1 MAAPSNSIDVLDHG
15 FVRLD
20 AVLADDL
27 SVVNAARVSFGARVD
42 AMDERNAG
50 LVRFLMRERH
60 GTPFEHNFFRFHIKA
75 PLFVTREWQRHRIGS
90 FNERSGRYSEL
101 PDEFYVPAAE
111 RRAHAGRQARRVHVR
126 AGRRRRSPSE
136 VRAGIAGELR
146 RVLRPLPG
154 SCSSAGVAKE
164 VARSVLPVGLY
175 TEFYWSVNARSL
187 MNFLSL
193 RNAETAQLEIRA
205 LRRGRRAA
213 LRARDAGHARLVRGT
228 GTDGPLSAARGASS
242 RSQDLGGGV
251 HRVTQP
257 LPWALDHVH
266 CYAVDDADG
275 WTLIDCG
282 LGTPGTGRRWEQ
294 ALALLGHPHVRRLVI
309 THYHPDHIGASTRL
323 AELTGAEEI
332 VQGTR
337 RPRADRADVARPR
350 LRRALR
356 ALPAGA
362 TACRAEDAERSA
374 GEEDELPIA
383 PVEPTHLVDEGDALD
398 LAGEPFEV
406 LVLPGHAD
414 GHIALLGTP
423 QRAAL
428 RRRRPARRDH
438 AQRRAAGTTT
448 SPIRSAATSR
458 RSRASR
464 SSRRRSSTPGTAA

>member
-1 MAAPSNSIDVLDHG
+1 
-15 FVRLD
+15 
-20 AVLADDL
+20 
-27 SVVNAARVSFGARVD
+27 
-42 AMDERNAG
+42 MDERDAG

-101 PDEFYVPAAE
+101 PDEFYVPAASAVRTQVGKPGAYTFE
-111 RRAHAGRQARRVHVR
+111 PHAGRH
-126 AGRRRRSPSE
+126 GRRGARAASSRATPSPTAAT
-136 VRAGIAGELR
+136 R
-146 RVLRPLPG
+146 

-193 RNAETAQLEIRA
+193 RNAAAAQHEIRVYA
-205 LRRGRRAA
+205 EAA
-213 LRARDAGHARLVRGT
+213 EQHFAHAMPVTHALVRGS
-228 GTDGPLSAARGASS
+228 GTDGSLSTRPRRELEVAE
-242 RSQDLGGGV
+242 LGGGV

-266 CYAVDDADG
+266 CYAVDDAEG

-337 RPRADRADVARPR
+337 DRELTVRTWLDPDSGARFQRYLLAHGMPV
-350 LRRALR
+350 
-356 ALPAGA
+356 
-362 TACRAEDAERSA
+362 EDAERSA

-383 PVEPTHLVDEGDALD
+383 PVEPTRLVDEGDTLD
-398 LAGEPFEV
+398 LAGEPFDV

-414 GHIALLGTP
+414 GHIALLGRHSGRLFGGDVLLDEITP
-423 QRAAL
+423 NVGRWEDNEPDPLGRYLRDARAHRGARAG
-428 RRRRPARRDH
+428 RRL
-438 AQRRAAGTTT
+438 
-448 SPIRSAATSR
+448 
-458 RSRASR
+458 SRA
-464 SSRRRSSTPGTAA
+464 TAA